1 MTEPEP
7 VGARLRRWDP
17 ERIGPYVILGRLGA
31 GSMGQVFLGR
41 SAAGRL
47 VAVKTIRVELAEEAG
62 FRNRFAQEVAAARKV
77 SGFFTAAVVEADPEA
92 DLPWLA
98 TAYVAAPSLSRLV
111 RACGPLPVAAV
122 RWLAAGCAEALDSI
136 HRVGLV
142 HRDLKPSNV
151 LVAPDGPRVI
161 DFGVARAA
169 ERMSI
174 STSHGTVGT
183 PAYMAPEQA
192 HEGARAS
199 AASDVYSLGATL
211 VFAATG
217 HPPYRGDTV
226 MDVLAR
232 LATEEPDLS
241 ALPAELAPLVAACM
255 RREPAQRLTSAAL
268 LAQLGH
274 FAETRPGAAGE
285 HSYLPG
291 QAMALVAQYQRNP
304 LLAAGP
310 AGAADPAD
318 PADTADN
325 EDSADATAPSYT
337 ELPASDQPGPGLV
350 GGGARHRTGPASSRA
365 AGGWRQWLRGHLAW
379 VGWVSVGAAL
389 VVTGRHPRR
398 VAQQFQHPVALGPT
412 ADPGPAGHGVRD
424 RPRRLRAGPVHG
436 EAQRGHLEYRVRAPG
451 EPLPA
456 RGIGDVL
463 PQRGRPAA
471 GAAGPARR
479 DLVVSRDGGPGRD
492 VHGPGQRALSA
503 VVQAGRGHGRCL
515 RIGRRHG
522 QDELHR
528 APVRAARRLNQSCL
542 SSRSTTGLPAG
553 TATPGRPAGRGPPR

>member
-1 MTEPEP
+1 M
-7 VGARLRRWDP
+7 
-17 ERIGPYVILGRLGA
+17 ILGRLGA

-62 FRNRFAQEVAAARKV
+62 FRTRFAQEVAAARRV
-77 SGFFTAAVVEADPEA
+77 SGFFTAAVVEADPDA

-169 ERMSI
+169 ERMGI

-211 VFAATG
+211 AFAATG
-217 HPPYRGDTV
+217 HPPYRGDTI

-241 ALPAELAPLVAACM
+241 DLPAELAPLVAACM
-255 RREPAQRLTSAAL
+255 RRV
-268 LAQLGH
+268 
-274 FAETRPGAAGE
+274 AGRT
-285 HSYLPG
+285 P
-291 QAMALVAQYQRNP
+291 
-304 LLAAGP
+304 
-310 AGAADPAD
+310 D
-318 PADTADN
+318 
-325 EDSADATAPSYT
+325 
-337 ELPASDQPGPGLV
+337 V
-350 GGGARHRTGPASSRA
+350 GRA
-365 AGGWRQWLRGHLAW
+365 ARPARPVCRDPPGRGR
-379 VGWVSVGAAL
+379 GAL
-389 VVTGRHPRR
+389 
-398 VAQQFQHPVALGPT
+398 
-412 ADPGPAGHGVRD
+412 
-424 RPRRLRAGPVHG
+424 
-436 EAQRGHLEYRVRAPG
+436 
-451 EPLPA
+451 LPA
-456 RGIGDVL
+456 RAGYG
-463 PQRGRPAA
+463 PGRAVPAQS
-471 GAAGPARR
+471 AAARR
-479 DLVVSRDGGPGRD
+479 DPR
-492 VHGPGQRALSA
+492 
-503 VVQAGRGHGRCL
+503 
-515 RIGRRHG
+515 
-522 QDELHR
+522 
-528 APVRAARRLNQSCL
+528 ARRTRG
-542 SSRSTTGLPAG
+542 SRGY
-553 TATPGRPAGRGPPR
+553 RR